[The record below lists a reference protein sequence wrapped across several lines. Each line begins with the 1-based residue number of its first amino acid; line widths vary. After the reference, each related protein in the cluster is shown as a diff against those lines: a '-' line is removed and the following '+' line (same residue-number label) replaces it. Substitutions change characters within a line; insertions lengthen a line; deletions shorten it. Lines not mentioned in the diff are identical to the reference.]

1 MRLKRMSFAGSE
13 TLRLLRF
20 HIEDV
25 RHPAELGK
33 RTRPHLSHHVGAMH
47 LHCSLRDAD
56 IVGYL
61 FVQAT
66 RHDKEHDLTLAGAEH
81 VETLLEYGKRSF
93 TLLTGAI

>member
-1 MRLKRMSFAGSE
+1 MRLKRMPFGGSDI
-13 TLRLLRF
+13 LWLLRF

-33 RTRPHLSHHVGAMH
+33 RTRLHLSHHVGAMH

-61 FVQAT
+61 FV
-66 RHDKEHDLTLAGAEH
+66 
-81 VETLLEYGKRSF
+81 
-93 TLLTGAI
+93 